1 MSRSQWLRIG
11 ALVLVLATC
20 FVLAEVTGLRH
31 RVTFHAIREHVL
43 QAGSWGVLLFVG
55 AFLVG
60 EMLHLPGVLFFATGV
75 AIWGRLVG
83 GAIGGVTAL
92 LSVAFTFA
100 LVRAIGGQP
109 LAKPTRPIMVRM
121 MSHLH
126 DRPVTTVAVL
136 RCLFFLTPS
145 ITYALAL
152 SPIRF
157 GQMLLGSAI
166 GLVPPFVVIA
176 LLSERVL
183 QWLHAT

>member
-11 ALVLVLATC
+11 ALLLVLATF
-20 FVLAEVTGLRH
+20 FVIAEATGLRH
-31 RVTFHAIREHVL
+31 RVTLSAVREHVL
-43 QAGSWGVLLFVG
+43 QAGAWGVLLFVG

-60 EMLHLPGVLFFATGV
+60 ELLHLPGVLFFATGV
-75 AIWGRLVG
+75 AIWGRLWG
-83 GAIGGVTAL
+83 GLIGGGTAL
-92 LSVAFTFA
+92 ASVAFTFA

-109 LAKPTRPIMVRM
+109 LASPTRPVMVRI
-121 MSHLH
+121 MSHLQQ
-126 DRPVTTVAVL
+126 RPISTVALL

-157 GQMLLGSAI
+157 GQMMLGSAM

-183 QWLHAT
+183 HWLHAG